1 MPLIP
6 WARITLVLGALLL
19 LSVAGNLWQFRRAAR
34 ARAAADAAA
43 LSQALSQAQALSR
56 ALSHDAAQRQA
67 DLDALIERGRQTRVV
82 YRQAARVPLPAN
94 CAPDDARVQAIN
106 AGLGPSP

>member
-6 WARITLVLGALLL
+6 WARISLVLAGLLL
-19 LSVAGNLWQFRRAAR
+19 LSAAGNLWQFRRAAR
-34 ARAAADAAA
+34 ASAAADAAA
-43 LSQALSQAQALSR
+43 LSQALSQAQALSQSLGR
-56 ALSHDAAQRQA
+56 DAARRQA

-94 CAPDDARVQAIN
+94 CAPDEGRVQAVN